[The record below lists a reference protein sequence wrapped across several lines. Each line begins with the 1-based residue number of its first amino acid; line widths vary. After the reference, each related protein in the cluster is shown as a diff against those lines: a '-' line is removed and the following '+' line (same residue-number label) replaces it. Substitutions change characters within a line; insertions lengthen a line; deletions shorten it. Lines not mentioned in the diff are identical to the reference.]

1 MSMTLIDTLPQDAGS
16 QKFMALVDSD
26 TGDFVLLRAVNVE
39 TIDSLDYGDIGIAL
53 RPADGTTT
61 QTHAGVSVTT
71 SENVGTEIAS
81 GGYSKAAAFV
91 SVGAGADIRVRVY
104 GRLTTGGDNYT
115 LTLLTDGQQA
125 STKQVYLFDLAAP
138 FLAIGLQAVSGSA
151 TCSCSVYLLP

>member
-61 QTHAGVSVTT
+61 Q
-71 SENVGTEIAS
+71 
-81 GGYSKAAAFV
+81 
-91 SVGAGADIRVRVY
+91 GAGADIRVRVY

-138 FLAIGLQAVSGSA
+138 FLAVGLQAVSGSA